1 MSVKILTNIPGPRS
15 LELAKRRSNS
25 VAQGHGTVCNV
36 YIRKGEGSFLTDVD
50 NNVFID
56 FAGGIGT
63 INIGHSHP
71 KVINAINNQVKNY
84 LHTCFTVAPYES
96 YIKLAEKL
104 SSLAPINNHCKAAFF
119 NSGAEAVENAVKIAR
134 TYTNRKGVLVFSHA
148 FHGRTLM
155 TMSMTY
161 KEDPYKKGF
170 GPFAPEVYTLPYPN
184 NENGINFDNT
194 NFDPKDIACAVI
206 EPVLGEGGFI
216 PASKSGMTELKEYC
230 TQNKILF
237 ISDEV
242 QTGFGRTG
250 SLFAIEQFD
259 IEPDMI
265 TIAKSIAGGLP
276 LSGVVGKG
284 EIIDSV
290 HIGGI
295 GGTYSGNPVSCVA
308 ALAVL
313 EIMEEEQLPKNANRI
328 GDTLRSRIN
337 SILPKC
343 PWIKEIRGLG
353 AMIGIEIIND
363 KTGNPDKERTNRIHQ
378 TALANGLIMITAG
391 TFGNVIRT
399 LMPLT
404 IDEDTLHEGVDI
416 LVNALM
422 NH

>member
-15 LELAKRRSNS
+15 LELSNKRAIS
-25 VAQGHGTVCNV
+25 VARGHGTVCNV
-36 YIRKGEGSFLTDVD
+36 FIKKGEGSLLTDVD
-50 NNVFID
+50 GNVFID

-71 KVINAINNQVKNY
+71 KVINAINKQVENY

-104 SSLAPINNHCKAAFF
+104 SSLVPIDNPCKAAFF

-134 TYTNRKGVLVFSHA
+134 SYTNRAGVLVFSHA
-148 FHGRTLM
+148 YHGRTLM

-170 GPFAPEVYTLPYPN
+170 GPFAPEIYTLPYPS
-184 NENGINFDNT
+184 NEKGLILDSID
-194 NFDPKDIACAVI
+194 FDPKKIACAVI
-206 EPVLGEGGFI
+206 EPVIGEGGFI
-216 PASKSGMTELKEYC
+216 PASKSGMSDLKDFC
-230 TQNKILF
+230 NKYDILLV
-237 ISDEV
+237 IDEV

-250 SLFAIEQFD
+250 SLFAIEQYD

-276 LSGVVGKG
+276 LSGVLGRKD
-284 EIIDSV
+284 IMDSV

-295 GGTYSGNPVSCVA
+295 GGTYSGNPVSCEA

-313 EIMEEEQLPKNANRI
+313 EIMEEEELPKNANKI
-328 GDTLRSRIN
+328 GHVLRSRVENI
-337 SILPKC
+337 IPEC

-353 AMIGIEIIND
+353 AMLGIEIINN
-363 KTGNPDKERTNRIHQ
+363 KTGEPDKERTNRIHH
-378 TALANGLIMITAG
+378 TALKNGLIMITAG
-391 TFGNVIRT
+391 TYSNVIRT

-404 IDEDTLHEGVDI
+404 IDDNTLNEGVDI

>member
-15 LELAKRRSNS
+15 LELAERRSNS

-36 YIRKGEGSFLTDVD
+36 YIRKGEGPFLTDVD

-63 INIGHSHP
+63 VNIGHSHP

-119 NSGAEAVENAVKIAR
+119 NSGAEAVENAIKIAR
-134 TYTNRKGVLVFSHA
+134 SYTKRKGILVFSHA

-184 NENGINFDNT
+184 DENGINFDNA

-216 PASKSGMTELKEYC
+216 PASKSGMIELKEYC
-230 TQNKILF
+230 TQNEILF

-259 IEPDMI
+259 VEPDMI

-295 GGTYSGNPVSCVA
+295 GGTYSGNPVSCEA

-328 GDTLRSRIN
+328 GNTLRSRIN

-363 KTGNPDKERTNRIHQ
+363 KTGKPDKERTNRIHQ

-422 NH
+422 RH